1 MGYNA
6 HTLNLFDECEALAEE
21 LARIN
26 PADELLFYSNADTKR
41 TEGEKEEMT
50 VLFIENFFP
59 DGAPTNEKPEG
70 IGCSQSR
77 STSSTM
83 TKATFLV
90 AFSFNSTQLED
101 SCAAL
106 DSRCWDSTQL

>member
-41 TEGEKEEMT
+41 TEGEKE
-50 VLFIENFFP
+50 
-59 DGAPTNEKPEG
+59 G
-70 IGCSQSR
+70 
-77 STSSTM
+77 
-83 TKATFLV
+83 
-90 AFSFNSTQLED
+90 
-101 SCAAL
+101 
-106 DSRCWDSTQL
+106 

>member
-26 PADELLFYSNADTKR
+26 PADELLFYSNTDTKR
-41 TEGEKEEMT
+41 TEDEKEGMT

-59 DGAPTNEKPEG
+59 DGAPTNDVPEEVL
-70 IGCSQSR
+70 ILALSSFKIALQR
-77 STSSTM
+77 SI
-83 TKATFLV
+83 
-90 AFSFNSTQLED
+90 Q
-101 SCAAL
+101 AAPL
-106 DSRCWDSTQL
+106 MIETIKEARRNWL